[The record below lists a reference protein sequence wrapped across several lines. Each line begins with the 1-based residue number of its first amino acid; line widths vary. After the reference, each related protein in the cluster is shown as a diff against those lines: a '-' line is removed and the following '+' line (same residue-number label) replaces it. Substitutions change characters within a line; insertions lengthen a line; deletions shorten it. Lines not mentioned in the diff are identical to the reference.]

1 MGGALI
7 VAGGNLKTEMPGLT
21 GDLSLRQFAII
32 VAYVV
37 FMLGVCLLGCV
48 VPARRAS
55 KVEPTVAL
63 RTD

>member
-1 MGGALI
+1 VLI

-21 GDLSLRQFAII
+21 GDLSLKQFAII

-37 FMLGVCLLGCV
+37 FMLGVCLLGGV
-48 VPARRAS
+48 VPARRAL